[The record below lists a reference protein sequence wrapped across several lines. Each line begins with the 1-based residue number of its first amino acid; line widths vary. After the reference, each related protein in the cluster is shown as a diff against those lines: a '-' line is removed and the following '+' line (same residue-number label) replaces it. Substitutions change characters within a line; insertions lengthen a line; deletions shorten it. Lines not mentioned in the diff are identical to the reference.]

1 MNELEKVAGR
11 WVKLDISS
19 LCQASQH
26 SAFWKSGQVKELAL
40 EHTHHIVAA
49 EPAEISFGA
58 SCRLPRI
65 QDRSPRSH
73 SIYSLRYNHSWLRI
87 LPFDTASDR
96 CWGASLVAQLQVCL
110 QLRRPGF
117 NPQLQQKKKKK
128 KKKKR
133 ASHVHIWGLSSG
145 PLLPSVG
152 HMEIAQLIL

>member
-1 MNELEKVAGR
+1 MGTTSLENRPKEEDVYMNELEKVAGR

-117 NPQLQQKKKKK
+117 NPWVGKIPWSRKWQPTPVFLPGK
-128 KKKKR
+128 
-133 ASHVHIWGLSSG
+133 SH
-145 PLLPSVG
+145 
-152 HMEIAQLIL
+152 E